1 MAMKSSRAGM
11 IGSLISIF
19 LLVSL
24 FSAALDAEALVARSS
39 LFAAAAIAA
48 LVFFRLGS
56 AGIFETSEGIMI
68 KRLWH
73 PMLTIATTAEPTA
86 HFERRRIGH
95 RLIVEADGHELITTS
110 FVLAKPDLERRMSFP
125 SSLAL
130 RRTATASA

>member
-1 MAMKSSRAGM
+1 MTVKSSRAGT
-11 IGSLISIF
+11 IGLVTLMF
-19 LLVSL
+19 LFVSS
-24 FSAALDAEALVARSS
+24 FSAALDAEALAARTS
-39 LFAAAAIAA
+39 LFAVAAISE
-48 LVFFRLGS
+48 LVQFRLDA
-56 AGIFETSEGIMI
+56 AGIFETSEGLVI

-73 PMLTIATTAEPTA
+73 PLLTVPATAEPTA